1 MIHLGN
7 ISKLAVCFYLNLM
20 TENNFPI
27 WRQELK
33 SARKKE
39 GKSPSN
45 RWIQLSTV
53 TSNNEPRIRTVVF
66 RGWEKESSML
76 IFTDRRS
83 DKIEHLKYN
92 PKAEILWLFLRSKSQ
107 FRFKGN
113 VKELKENNQHW
124 DSLSDRSKSTWFWQ
138 PPGKEINNNLL
149 TAQIIPTSLN
159 KPETFVALEFKIY
172 SVDFLKLETPIH
184 KRYIWEKENNWKRI
198 EINP

>member
-1 MIHLGN
+1 
-7 ISKLAVCFYLNLM
+7 M
-20 TENNFPI
+20 TENNIPI

-33 SARKKE
+33 YARKKE

-66 RGWEKESSML
+66 RGWEKENSML

-92 PKAEILWLFLRSKSQ
+92 SNAEILWLFLRSKSQ
-107 FRFKGN
+107 FRFKGK
-113 VKELKENNQHW
+113 VKELKENNQYW
-124 DSLSDRSKSTWFWQ
+124 DSLSDRSKSSWFWQ
-138 PPGKEINNNLL
+138 HPGKEINKNLQ
-149 TAQIIPTSLN
+149 ASSIIPTSLN
-159 KPETFVALEFKIY
+159 KPESFVALEFQIY
-172 SVDFLKLETPIH
+172 SVELLRLTKPIH
-184 KRYIWEKENNWKRI
+184 KRFIWKKENKWKKK